1 MSETEFGDEL
11 NSFEQEV
18 QIKGKQK
25 KQKKEK
31 NINEEILKKLTDSNP
46 SLMKIGFLGDTDQFK
61 PIETF
66 STTSIKLDSFIRY
79 GGIPRGRITHIFG
92 PERSLKTTISALT
105 MKTALE
111 ANDTNVVMICDL
123 ERTLDSKESVEFFR
137 HLGFKDE
144 WFEKKRI
151 FYVRDY
157 PEMCFNVAEQFVRLD
172 EAAVLVVDSLGAI
185 ESINSYNKGFEEHAK
200 IGMNTT
206 LIQSFL
212 KRINTVNN
220 NTAIICLNQVRDNM
234 DARTSKYQPY
244 RYTGGRNLRHMVSL
258 GLDISGYHEKTD
270 EGKKDSQSSNA
281 IVNLRVRIE
290 KCKLG
295 GENSKSEIKFILDE
309 GRFDELQEI
318 IDLAED
324 FNMIISAGPWQYLY
338 DDVEGGSGEV
348 LFKCMGKQQMK
359 AELQSNETFRDKI
372 KEAIKA
378 NIDRNKTKILDFAEP
393 VKGDSEID
401 LSDDME
407 QEQFIQS

>member
-1 MSETEFGDEL
+1 MQVESFDEE
-11 NSFEQEV
+11 NEPKS
-18 QIKGKQK
+18 KAK
-25 KQKKEK
+25 KSKKEK
-31 NINEEILKKLTDSNP
+31 NANEEILKKLTSDNP
-46 SLMKIGFLGDTDQFK
+46 LLMKIGFLGDETMFQ

-79 GGIPRGRITHIFG
+79 GGVPRGRITHIFG

-111 ANDTNVVMICDL
+111 ANETNVVMICDL
-123 ERTLDSKESVEFFR
+123 ERTLDSKESVEFFK

-151 FYVRDY
+151 FYIRDY
-157 PEMCFNVAEQFVRLD
+157 PEKCFNVAEQFVKLD

-185 ESINSYNKGFEEHAK
+185 ESINSYNKNFEDNAK
-200 IGMNTT
+200 IGMNTS
-206 LIQSFL
+206 LIQTFL
-212 KRINTVNN
+212 KRINTINN
-220 NTAIICLNQVRDNM
+220 NAAIICLNQVRDNM

-258 GLDISGYHEKTD
+258 GLDISGYHEKTIED
-270 EGKKDSQSSNA
+270 KKDSQSSNS

-295 GENSKSEIKFILDE
+295 GENSRSEIKFLLDE

-338 DDVEGGSGEV
+338 NDVDGGDGEV
-348 LFKCMGKQQMK
+348 LFKCMGKEKMRI
-359 AELQSNETFRDKI
+359 ELENNSSLREQI
-372 KEAIKA
+372 KSAIKA
-378 NIDRNKTKILDFAEP
+378 KIESNKTKILDFVQSETEQTSDF
-393 VKGDSEID
+393 VEDSFGE
-401 LSDDME
+401 E
-407 QEQFIQS
+407 FIQT